1 MTRQWLLLATAGM
14 VSISCATKTTDDDG
28 DTNSDPSDS
37 PAETD
42 CSADSDED
50 GIDDCAEEELG
61 TDPESEDSDGD
72 GFTDAE
78 EIDCV
83 SDPLDGDEK
92 CYACGWEHNDPGD
105 IESTGAGFGDVMD
118 NFALV
123 DQCGEMVD
131 MWDFHGEYHVL
142 YMTAAW

>member
-1 MTRQWLLLATAGM
+1 MFPSTLTFAAALLLGAGCGGEIEKEG
-14 VSISCATKTTDDDG
+14 SDDG
-28 DTNSDPSDS
+28 AAERGEPSCSD
-37 PAETD
+37 
-42 CSADSDED
+42 DSDLD
-50 GIDDCAEEELG
+50 GDGVDDCVEELLG

-83 SDPLDGDEK
+83 SDPLDGDEL
-92 CYACGWEHNDPGD
+92 CYACGWEHNDPGNL
-105 IESTGAGFGDVMD
+105 ESTGSSTGDVMN

-131 MWDFHGEYHVL
+131 MWDFYGEYHVL